1 LGGEKER
8 AEHMADLTT
17 GKASEEVTAGSKSAL
32 MEVVAA
38 MHKLTLEEQ
47 AQLLEYLSRA
57 LQYGIRREAFE
68 DVSWEE
74 FIERSF
80 GSLPNLRFG
89 RDEFGNREVY
99 EVLE

>member
-1 LGGEKER
+1 M
-8 AEHMADLTT
+8 AELTT
-17 GKASEEVTAGSKSAL
+17 GKTSDEVAAGSKSAL
-32 MEVVAA
+32 MEVVRA

-57 LQYGIRREAFE
+57 LQYGIRRESFK
-68 DVSWEE
+68 DITWEE
-74 FIERSF
+74 FIECSF

>member
-1 LGGEKER
+1 M
-8 AEHMADLTT
+8 AEM
-17 GKASEEVTAGSKSAL
+17 VTDRESDEAAAGSKSAL
-32 MEVVAA
+32 MEVVKA

-57 LQYGIRREAFE
+57 LQYGIRREAFK
-68 DVSWEE
+68 DVSREE
-74 FIERSF
+74 FVERSF